1 MQRGSKIFMAAVE
14 EGPEKGADL
23 WLADP
28 YLIPAS
34 ENPAARQKFR
44 KLFIENY
51 HGFLTP
57 YYLARTL
64 RPPATQRLSEIH
76 APTLIILG
84 QQDIPEV
91 FAIADVLTAN
101 IAEAKKIIIPNAG
114 HLSQMEKPLEF
125 NRVVLDFLSG
135 R

>member
-1 MQRGSKIFMAAVE
+1 
-14 EGPEKGADL
+14 
-23 WLADP
+23 
-28 YLIPAS
+28 
-34 ENPAARQKFR
+34 
-44 KLFIENY
+44 
-51 HGFLTP
+51 
-57 YYLARTL
+57 
-64 RPPATQRLSEIH
+64 
-76 APTLIILG
+76 
-84 QQDIPEV
+84 V